1 MKKFKFKIKEK
12 TFDVEI
18 MNIEDNMAEVQV
30 NGKSFSVEVDKTIQ
44 VVKTPILVR
53 EKVSPDNN
61 TNATTA
67 RTSSP
72 SEPKGAGVLKS
83 PLPGTILDIFV
94 SVGDTIKVGQKV
106 ICLEAMKMEN
116 NINANK
122 EGKVTAIKVQKGDA
136 VLEGHILVE
145 IN

>member
-94 SVGDTIKVGQKV
+94 SVGDTVKVGQKV

-136 VLEGHILVE
+136 VLEGHVLVE

>member
-61 TNATTA
+61 TNASTA

-94 SVGDTIKVGQKV
+94 SVGDTVKVGQKV

-136 VLEGHILVE
+136 VLEGHVLVE

>member
-18 MNIEDNMAEVQV
+18 MNVEDNMAEVQV

-94 SVGDTIKVGQKV
+94 SVGDTVKVGQKV

>member
-94 SVGDTIKVGQKV
+94 SVGDTVKVGQKV

>member
-18 MNIEDNMAEVQV
+18 MNVEDNMAEVQV

-94 SVGDTIKVGQKV
+94 SVGDTVKVGQKV

-136 VLEGHILVE
+136 VLEGHVLVE

>member
-18 MNIEDNMAEVQV
+18 MNVEDNMAEVQV

-72 SEPKGAGVLKS
+72 SEPKGTGVLKS

-94 SVGDTIKVGQKV
+94 SVGDTVKVGQKV

-136 VLEGHILVE
+136 VLEGHVLVE

>member
-94 SVGDTIKVGQKV
+94 SVGDTVKIGQKV

-136 VLEGHILVE
+136 VLEGHVLVE